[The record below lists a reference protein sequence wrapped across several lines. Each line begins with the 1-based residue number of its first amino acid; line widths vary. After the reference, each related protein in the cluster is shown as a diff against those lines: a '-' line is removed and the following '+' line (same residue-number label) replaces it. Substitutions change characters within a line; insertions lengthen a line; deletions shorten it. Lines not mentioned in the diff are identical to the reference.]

1 MEERI
6 EIAPALDE
14 VIHSPHHWHT
24 LGHVRLR
31 DAETNKIIL
40 LPPPSLDPNDPLRWR
55 VSLFPSLAKSRK
67 SLLTDNDSRSKAYK
81 IWIAILV
88 STAMVM
94 CNFMAAGPT
103 IAMVSVA
110 KSYFPDESPDV
121 SIPKVAY
128 FFNNSALAQGVG
140 NIIWVPITI
149 KYGRRPVYIFAFVVY
164 FFMIIGSG
172 AATTYAG
179 EIVTRLFLGLA
190 GGAGECLAPLTIT
203 DIFFLHERGLYMAI
217 YNAALSTGVAF
228 GSVISGLITINHGW
242 RVIYWVGAA
251 LVGSTLLCVV
261 FFFPETAYE
270 RLNHNLTAD
279 PAALHTE
286 KAPIGGG
293 SHSEDHEAGI
303 TNIPRKM
310 SYLKT
315 LRLWDGRRYT
325 DESLWKMIIRPIGL
339 ITLPPV
345 FWATI
350 VMSVTIGFLVAIS
363 SNIASAMQSAYGFK
377 AYQAGLC
384 YIAAIL
390 GSLLGILLGGPFSDW
405 VADYFTRRNGG
416 IREPEM
422 RLPAIM
428 LAVVA
433 SPLALLLY
441 GFGIQNQMHWVVPTM
456 GLFFISFAVTQGT
469 NVSFT
474 YCIDSY
480 RPIAGEVTV
489 TQLAFKSCFGF
500 LLSFYTNVW
509 VEKGYGLAY
518 GEMAAISG
526 GCLLLWIPLF
536 IWGRSIRRSSL
547 KWRVVSFIS
556 WADDREVGE

>member
-1 MEERI
+1 MVNMGGDTKAAPMEERI

-203 DIFFLHERGLYMAI
+203 DIFFLHERGLYMA
-217 YNAALSTGVAF
+217 
-228 GSVISGLITINHGW
+228 
-242 RVIYWVGAA
+242 
-251 LVGSTLLCVV
+251 
-261 FFFPETAYE
+261 
-270 RLNHNLTAD
+270 
-279 PAALHTE
+279 
-286 KAPIGGG
+286 
-293 SHSEDHEAGI
+293 
-303 TNIPRKM
+303 
-310 SYLKT
+310 
-315 LRLWDGRRYT
+315 
-325 DESLWKMIIRPIGL
+325 
-339 ITLPPV
+339 
-345 FWATI
+345 
-350 VMSVTIGFLVAIS
+350 
-363 SNIASAMQSAYGFK
+363 
-377 AYQAGLC
+377 
-384 YIAAIL
+384 
-390 GSLLGILLGGPFSDW
+390 
-405 VADYFTRRNGG
+405 
-416 IREPEM
+416 
-422 RLPAIM
+422 
-428 LAVVA
+428 
-433 SPLALLLY
+433 
-441 GFGIQNQMHWVVPTM
+441 
-456 GLFFISFAVTQGT
+456 
-469 NVSFT
+469 
-474 YCIDSY
+474 
-480 RPIAGEVTV
+480 
-489 TQLAFKSCFGF
+489 
-500 LLSFYTNVW
+500 
-509 VEKGYGLAY
+509 
-518 GEMAAISG
+518 
-526 GCLLLWIPLF
+526 
-536 IWGRSIRRSSL
+536 
-547 KWRVVSFIS
+547 
-556 WADDREVGE
+556 